1 MKETGKWRYGNME
14 AFIHRVER
22 STLWQAIIYFVLGVL
37 ILLYP
42 RFFFDVMVYVIAGY
56 LAIMGIWM
64 IFQGVRRRQGGL
76 PPAFFMGLI
85 YLILAAVVFF
95 FAETLASLL
104 PILIGALFLFGGIIR
119 LIQALGY
126 RQSIAG
132 RWIWF
137 LIGSLLWIG
146 VGILMLTNPFSSLLV
161 LFQLFGGILI
171 AISILELFL
180 YFTIRSTKRQARY

>member
-1 MKETGKWRYGNME
+1 ME
-14 AFIHRVER
+14 AFIQRLER
-22 STLWQAIIYFVLGVL
+22 STLWQAVIYFVLGVL

-64 IFQGVRRRQGGL
+64 IFRGLRRRQGGL
-76 PPAFFMGLI
+76 PPTFFMGLI

-95 FAETLASLL
+95 FADTLASLL

-126 RQSIAG
+126 RQSMSE
-132 RWIWF
+132 RWLWF

-171 AISILELFL
+171 AIAILELFL

>member
-1 MKETGKWRYGNME
+1 ME
-14 AFIHRVER
+14 AFIQRLER
-22 STLWQAIIYFVLGVL
+22 STLWQAVIYFVLGVL

-56 LAIMGIWM
+56 LVIMGIWM
-64 IFQGVRRRQGGL
+64 IFQGLRRRQGGL
-76 PPAFFMGLI
+76 PPTFFMGLI

-126 RQSIAG
+126 RQSMSG
-132 RWIWF
+132 RWLWF

-171 AISILELFL
+171 AIAILELFL

>member
-1 MKETGKWRYGNME
+1 MTRRALVARPSREQVE
-14 AFIHRVER
+14 VVARVVPDLGPRGER
-22 STLWQAIIYFVLGVL
+22 GLG
-37 ILLYP
+37 
-42 RFFFDVMVYVIAGY
+42 R
-56 LAIMGIWM
+56 
-64 IFQGVRRRQGGL
+64 GVRRRR
-76 PPAFFMGLI
+76 ARVE
-85 YLILAAVVFF
+85 LAQRQVQQVVVQRLDASVADLRQQRLVELGRFLRRRPDDAVPAVVFF

-126 RQSIAG
+126 RQSMAG
-132 RWIWF
+132 RWLWF

-171 AISILELFL
+171 AIAILELFL

>member
-1 MKETGKWRYGNME
+1 
-14 AFIHRVER
+14 
-22 STLWQAIIYFVLGVL
+22 
-37 ILLYP
+37 
-42 RFFFDVMVYVIAGY
+42 
-56 LAIMGIWM
+56 
-64 IFQGVRRRQGGL
+64 
-76 PPAFFMGLI
+76 MGLI

-126 RQSIAG
+126 RQSMSE
-132 RWIWF
+132 RWLWF

-171 AISILELFL
+171 AIAILELFL
-180 YFTIRSTKRQARY
+180 YFTIRSTKRQARH

>member
-1 MKETGKWRYGNME
+1 ME
-14 AFIHRVER
+14 AFIQRLER

-64 IFQGVRRRQGGL
+64 IFQGLRRRQGGL
-76 PPAFFMGLI
+76 PPTFFMGLI

-126 RQSIAG
+126 RQSMSG
-132 RWIWF
+132 RWLWF

-171 AISILELFL
+171 AIAIMELFL